1 MITSFYNS
9 GNDLPSLMEPLYYIQ
24 VEDIEAPLE
33 NKLRLLID
41 WGGLKALG
49 RKGLKDL
56 KGSKGLKNLKR
67 LKDLEAMKGSQAGVK
82 VAKQKEHKPGSFF
95 TRSQLLHFWRT
106 NKRPERRRKMGR
118 WTTSTKISGDG
129 STKRKS
135 TESWSST
142 KKKNTES
149 WSSTKKKNTGGWSSK
164 QTKGDWSAKKNGGGG
179 LSAKRAFGRF
189 PERWS
194 ADFEERDWMEE
205 EEPLPEY
212 QHSHHSHH
220 TQHTQPLPEYQ
231 RSPTPGA
238 EATQVYK
245 YTSSTNAQRAAQQVR
260 MSQFY
265 KFSLP
270 RYHHRLIS

>member
-1 MITSFYNS
+1 MITSIYNT
-9 GNDLPSLMEPLYYIQ
+9 GNDLPTVMEPLYYIQ

-56 KGSKGLKNLKR
+56 KGSKDLKNLKR
-67 LKDLEAMKGSQAGVK
+67 LKGLEAMKGSQAGVK
-82 VAKQKEHKPGSFF
+82 VARRKEHKPGSFF

-106 NKRPERRRKMGR
+106 NKRPERRKKMGR
-118 WTTSTKISGDG
+118 WTSSTKISGDG
-129 STKRKS
+129 STKKKS
-135 TESWSST
+135 
-142 KKKNTES
+142 TES
-149 WSSTKKKNTGGWSSK
+149 WSSTKKKNTGGWSAKK
-164 QTKGDWSAKKNGGGG
+164 QTTGDWSVKESGGGG
-179 LSAKRAFGRF
+179 WSAKRAFGRF

-194 ADFEERDWMEE
+194 ADSEESDWMEEE

-212 QHSHHSHH
+212 QYSHHSHH
-220 TQHTQPLPEYQ
+220 SRHSHRSQHTQPLPEYQ
-231 RSPTPGA
+231 RSPPPSA
-238 EATQVYK
+238 EATQAYK

-260 MSQFY
+260 TSQFY

>member
-1 MITSFYNS
+1 MNYGRLTSFYYS
-9 GNDLPSLMEPLYYIQ
+9 GNDLPSAMEPLYYIQ

-106 NKRPERRRKMGR
+106 NKRPERRKKMGR
-118 WTTSTKISGDG
+118 WTTSKKIS
-129 STKRKS
+129 ST
-135 TESWSST
+135 
-142 KKKNTES
+142 KKNTES

-194 ADFEERDWMEE
+194 ADSEERGWIEEEE

-220 TQHTQPLPEYQ
+220 SRHSHRSQYTQPLPEYR
-231 RSPTPGA
+231 RSPTSGA

>member
-56 KGSKGLKNLKR
+56 KGSKDLKNLKR
-67 LKDLEAMKGSQAGVK
+67 LKDLEAMKGSQGGVK
-82 VAKQKEHKPGSFF
+82 VARRKEHKPGSFF

-118 WTTSTKISGDG
+118 WTMSTKISGDG
-129 STKRKS
+129 STK
-135 TESWSST
+135 
-142 KKKNTES
+142 
-149 WSSTKKKNTGGWSSK
+149 KKNTGDWWSK
-164 QTKGDWSAKKNGGGG
+164 QTTGDWSGKENGGGG
-179 LSAKRAFGRF
+179 WSAKRAFGRF

-194 ADFEERDWMEE
+194 ADSEERDWMEE
-205 EEPLPEY
+205 KEEPLPEY

-220 TQHTQPLPEYQ
+220 SRHSHRSQHTQPLPEYQ
-231 RSPTPGA
+231 RSPPPSA
-238 EATQVYK
+238 EATQAYK

-260 MSQFY
+260 TSQFY

>member
-1 MITSFYNS
+1 MLTSFYNS
-9 GNDLPSLMEPLYYIQ
+9 GNDLPSAMEPLYYIQ

-56 KGSKGLKNLKR
+56 KGSKDLKNLKR

-82 VAKQKEHKPGSFF
+82 VARRKEHKPGSFF

-106 NKRPERRRKMGR
+106 NKRPERQRKMGR

-129 STKRKS
+129 SLKRKG
-135 TESWSST
+135 TESWSSI
-142 KKKNTES
+142 KKKNKEG
-149 WSSTKKKNTGGWSSK
+149 WSSTKKKNTGGWSGKES
-164 QTKGDWSAKKNGGGG
+164 GGGG

-194 ADFEERDWMEE
+194 ADSEERDWMEEEE

-212 QHSHHSHH
+212 QHSQHSHH
-220 TQHTQPLPEYQ
+220 SQHTHRSQHTQPLPEYQ
-231 RSPTPGA
+231 RSPPPSA
-238 EATQVYK
+238 EAKQVYK